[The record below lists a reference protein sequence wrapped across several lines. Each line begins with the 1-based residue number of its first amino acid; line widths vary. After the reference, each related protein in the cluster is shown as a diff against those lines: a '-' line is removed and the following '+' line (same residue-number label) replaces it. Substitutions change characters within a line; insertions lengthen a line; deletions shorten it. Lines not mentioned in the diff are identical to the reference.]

1 MRNYYSD
8 YVGHMMRQYLK
19 LKDEQ
24 SEEINETTSINIRVC
39 AECLQKMPETERAIL
54 LSVYSTTPLKEGVL
68 LASEKQ
74 NIREISVWAIVKNF
88 EKEAAIE
95 RGLI

>member
-19 LKDEQ
+19 LKDDTA
-24 SEEINETTSINIRVC
+24 EEISETTAINIRVC
-39 AECLQKMPETERAIL
+39 ADCLKRLPETERSIL
-54 LSVYSTTPLKEGVL
+54 LSVYSTSPLRQGVL
-68 LASEKQ
+68 YASETQ

>member
-19 LKDEQ
+19 LKD
-24 SEEINETTSINIRVC
+24 SDIPEEIARHNVGICQKVISALPEAEKSLVTDFYSIKPSPENIEEVATSNGIRVRN
-39 AECLQKMPETERAIL
+39 LW
-54 LSVYSTTPLKEGVL
+54 V
-68 LASEKQ
+68 
-74 NIREISVWAIVKNF
+74 IVKNF
-88 EKEAAIE
+88 EKEVATE